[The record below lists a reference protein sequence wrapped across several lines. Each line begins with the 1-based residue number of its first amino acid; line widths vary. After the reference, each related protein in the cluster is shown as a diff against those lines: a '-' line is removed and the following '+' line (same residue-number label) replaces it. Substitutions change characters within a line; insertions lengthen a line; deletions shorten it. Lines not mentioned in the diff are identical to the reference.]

1 MKRREFLI
9 AAAGTA
15 LAGARP
21 GAARQAGASGGYTLA
36 SGPLGKTLHTPDG
49 RTIFE
54 YMTTKPA
61 ETDMSANSVCCFA
74 PLNSPAGE
82 RLTVFGSGHRHYR
95 GVFFGWHTVEFR
107 EPIPAPAPRGGDSGA
122 AGGRGPRGEGAQ
134 GAAGGAGGRRGGGAP
149 GGDGGGGRAA
159 MPPPTPEVLA
169 RQNQP
174 TRGNVLI
181 GDYWGWGRY
190 AILTGRVIKN
200 HDVQLTKADRA
211 AAELQIQNDWTI
223 HDQVLMREALSAV
236 VHAVPN
242 AYVLDLTYKFTP
254 VNVDVVLPEW
264 SFGGFCVSGR
274 SDAQSSY
281 YFSSEGKVDLGN
293 PSMVDGN
300 TSWPDQP
307 WYARTHVLDGKTA
320 GYAVVNHASNP
331 KTRWWNP
338 PSTGNIQPSIV
349 TYGEYTIPNGQPLTL
364 KYRLVAYDGELSAD
378 RLNAL
383 SSEWRTA

>member
-1 MKRREFLI
+1 MKRREFLV
-9 AAAGTA
+9 ATAGTA
-15 LAGARP
+15 LAGLRSS
-21 GAARQAGASGGYTLA
+21 AAWQGGEYSLV
-36 SGPLGKTLHTPDG
+36 SGPLGKALKTPDG
-49 RTIFE
+49 RTVFE
-54 YMTTKPA
+54 YMTVKPA

-82 RLTVFGSGHRHYR
+82 RLTVFGAGHRHYR

-107 EPIPAPAPRGGDSGA
+107 EPIPPPAPRGGGPGG
-122 AGGRGPRGEGAQ
+122 AGGRGPRGEGAPN
-134 GAAGGAGGRRGGGAP
+134 GAGAGGGRRGGGAP
-149 GGDGGGGRAA
+149 GGEGGAGRAA
-159 MPPPTPEVLA
+159 MPPPSPEVLA

-190 AILTGRVIKN
+190 ALQTGRVIKN
-200 HDVQLTKADRA
+200 REIQLTKADRA

-223 HDQVLMREALSAV
+223 HEQVLMREALTTT
-236 VHAVPN
+236 VHAVPS

-254 VNVDVVLPEW
+254 VNMDVILPEW

-281 YFSSEGKVDLGN
+281 YSSPEGKVDLGN

-349 TYGEYTIPNGQPLTL
+349 TYGEYSIPNGQALTL
-364 KYRLVAYDGELSAD
+364 KYRLVAYDGELAAD

-383 SSEWRTA
+383 SSEWRTT